1 MINLITNDLKDKRLK
16 YLLLASIG
24 VAAANIKEKTI
35 HSALRIQESSSRFQ
49 TLVFHDHE
57 YFKTL
62 KNINIL
68 IIDKI
73 SMVSAAL
80 FSFISNM
87 FSIIQQQTTAFGGL
101 NVIVVGDLAQLPLI
115 TGLPIYKSLEWKLFY
130 PLFLR
135 QPQRQINQEI
145 RLEKISLNT

>member
-1 MINLITNDLKDKRLK
+1 
-16 YLLLASIG
+16 
-24 VAAANIKEKTI
+24 
-35 HSALRIQESSSRFQ
+35 
-49 TLVFHDHE
+49 
-57 YFKTL
+57 
-62 KNINIL
+62 
-68 IIDKI
+68 
-73 SMVSAAL
+73 
-80 FSFISNM
+80 M